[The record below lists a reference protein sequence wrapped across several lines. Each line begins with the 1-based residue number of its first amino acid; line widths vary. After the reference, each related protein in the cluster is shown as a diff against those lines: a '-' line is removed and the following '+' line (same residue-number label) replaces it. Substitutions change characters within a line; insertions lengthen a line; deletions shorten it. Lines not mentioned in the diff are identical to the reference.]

1 MMNIVLII
9 IGIAT
14 GILGLTIWSKYSYQ
28 RKQIRSTKI
37 VTPDWIIDSTYPATT
52 SYNLER
58 YGKKEKAD
66 KTLVSLT
73 KTLKEQLY
81 EAIDKEDY
89 ETAVKLR
96 DKINKQKD

>member
-1 MMNIVLII
+1 MINIILII
-9 IGIAT
+9 IGIVT
-14 GILGLTIWSKYSYQ
+14 GILGLTIWSTYSYQ

-37 VTPDWIIDSTYPATT
+37 FTPDWISDSTYPVTA
-52 SYNLER
+52 SYNLAR
-58 YGKKEKAD
+58 FEKNLITNT
-66 KTLVSLT
+66 TLATST
-73 KTLKEQLY
+73 KTLKEQLD